1 MYVIALAN
9 QKGGVGKTALTTNLG
24 CQAAATGA
32 VAVVLDLDHPQRST
46 MKWGARREGDNP
58 LVAEASASSLRRT
71 LEAFREQGVAWAFL
85 DLPGRSAPSVAAGLR
100 EAHLVLIPTRPTDV
114 DLEAAADVVAAAQ
127 RLGKPYA
134 FVMSIALAKRA
145 EEFAKALKEAGH
157 NVCPVV
163 ITQKVVVHDALAGG
177 LGVNELAPRSASA
190 GEFGTLF
197 KWIDKQV

>member
-58 LVAEASASSLRRT
+58 LVAEASPSSLTRT

-85 DLPGRSAPSVAAGLR
+85 DLPGRVAPAVTAGLR
-100 EAHLVLIPTRPTDV
+100 AAHLVLIPTRPTDV

-134 FVMSIALAKRA
+134 FVMSIALPKRA
-145 EEFAKALKEAGH
+145 EAFAEGLTEAGH

-163 ITQKVVVHDALAGG
+163 VTQKVVVHDALAGG
-177 LGVNELAPRSASA
+177 LGVNEFAPRSASA
-190 GEFGTLF
+190 GEFASLF
-197 KWIDKQV
+197 KWIEKQV